1 VVDSKLLPYVIDVSD
16 VLAAL
21 TPHEIKDQFYAT
33 KDKVKAVWSAHNTRK
48 PEGLR
53 HE

>member
-1 VVDSKLLPYVIDVSD
+1 VIGVSS

-21 TPHEIKDQFYAT
+21 TPREIKDQFYAT
-33 KDKVKAVWSAHNTRK
+33 RDKAQAAWSAHNARQ

>member
-1 VVDSKLLPYVIDVSD
+1 MVDSKLLPYVIDVAD

-21 TPHEIKDQFYAT
+21 TPHEMKEQFYAT
-33 KDKVKAVWSAHNTRK
+33 KDKVKADWSAHNARK